1 MRCREWICRDHW
13 SRGEEKVGI
22 RTWHSCPP
30 GTLHVEEGTLSLFLL
45 CPFLRVT
52 GLCVHHSTTAG
63 GFRRHR
69 RLLPRAFLENP
80 IHGSHGKHSVLE
92 SIHRPLHPW
101 AHLHIKSLS
110 KSLGSKDF
118 HQSIDS
124 RKAGSPGFSPLFE
137 STGSCEVCLLK
148 WSLC

>member
-13 SRGEEKVGI
+13 SRGGEKVGI

-30 GTLHVEEGTLSLFLL
+30 GTLDVEERTLSLFLL

-69 RLLPRAFLENP
+69 RLLPQAFLENP
-80 IHGSHGKHSVLE
+80 IQGSHGKHSVLE

-101 AHLHIKSLS
+101 THPHIKSLS

-118 HQSIDS
+118 HQSNES
-124 RKAGSPGFSPLFE
+124 RKAGYPGFSSLFE
-137 STGSCEVCLLK
+137 STGSCEVWLLK